1 MANGSIIELVSTSQL
16 DEDITDKS
24 DKSSIFT
31 FDINNKKNKYSK
43 LDFIYYP
50 QGKSNWNTKSRFYI
64 KHDGDLLYGLYLK
77 IKLPALSV
85 KHLDVTPVP
94 NEYNT
99 PSTPYRIKYGDYIGN
114 LMIKK
119 VSLYINDMLIDELH
133 GSYMQLYT
141 DLYIS
146 DWNRK
151 AMIGLDD
158 NLNRPKLKID
168 SEYIYIP
175 LRFWFCDNIKPLP
188 IIALQHSEIYIDVT
202 FRDFN
207 ECVMVLEEHSG
218 LLFHSQAKHD
228 IYQIDEIS
236 LQANFYLVEHE
247 ARKKLASRE
256 YEFLITQTQI
266 KSTNFTSYVLLD
278 ITFNH
283 VIKDLFFFV
292 QPNCNILNGEFFN
305 FTAKTKY
312 LPNKLISQLFEKN
325 GKPKNG
331 VDIKNVHYLYNIEPT
346 RHLLNQARIL
356 FNGIERINWR
366 DYKYFYLMQNYENY
380 RNKTNTDS
388 YVYLYSFNINPTQF
402 SNWVGCNFS
411 RIENPQLQ
419 LNINNDPFI
428 INTEPLIKNPVDELY
443 HLVCYATN
451 FNIFI
456 IKNGVAGL
464 KYNN

>member
-1 MANGSIIELVSTSQL
+1 MSNGSIVELVSKSQL
-16 DEDITDKS
+16 DEDITDKT
-24 DKSSIFT
+24 DKSSIFN
-31 FDINNKKNKYSK
+31 FDINNIKNKYSK

-50 QGKSNWNTKSRFYI
+50 QGKATWNTKSRFYI

-77 IKLPALSV
+77 VKLPALSV
-85 KHLDVTPVP
+85 KYLDVTPIP

-99 PSTPYRIKYGDYIGN
+99 PSTQYRIKYGDYIGN

-119 VSLYINDMLIDELH
+119 VSLYINDMLIDEFD
-133 GSYMQLYT
+133 GSYMHVFT

-158 NLNRPKLKID
+158 NLNKPKLKSE

-175 LRFWFCDNIKPLP
+175 LRFWFCDNTKPLP
-188 IIALQHSEIYIDVT
+188 IIALQHSDIYIDVT

-207 ECVMVLEEHSG
+207 DCVMVLEEYCG
-218 LLFHSQAKHD
+218 LLFHSHVKHQPF
-228 IYQIDEIS
+228 QIEEIS
-236 LQANFYLVEHE
+236 LQANFYLVETE
-247 ARKKLASRE
+247 ERKTLATRD
-256 YEFLITQTQI
+256 YKILITQTQK
-266 KSTNFTSYVLLD
+266 KSVSFSSYALLD

-283 VIKDLFFFV
+283 VVKDLIFFI

-312 LPNKLISQLFEKN
+312 LPNELISQLFQSN
-325 GKPKNG
+325 DKPKQNI
-331 VDIKNVHYLYNIEPT
+331 DIKNVAYLYHIEPT

-380 RNKTNTDS
+380 RTRTDS
-388 YVYLYSFNINPTQF
+388 YIYLYSFNINPTQF
-402 SNWVGCNFS
+402 NNWSGCNFS

-419 LNINNDPFI
+419 LNTNTDPFI
-428 INTEPLIKNPVDELY
+428 INTNPLIKNPVAELY
-443 HLVCYATN
+443 HLICYATN